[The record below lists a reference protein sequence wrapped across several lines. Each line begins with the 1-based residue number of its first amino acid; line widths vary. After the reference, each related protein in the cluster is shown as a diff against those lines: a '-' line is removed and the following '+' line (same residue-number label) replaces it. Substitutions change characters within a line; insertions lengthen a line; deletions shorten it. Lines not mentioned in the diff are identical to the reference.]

1 LFDSIQCVIIY
12 LEHHKQPKLP
22 LIRLRIEYTC
32 ETQHFNGIQFG
43 QEFQDRV
50 ANSNNMILLR
60 MEKKNIIKNPK
71 CIDDDA
77 LATIMDNPEV
87 LFIYMHANGY

>member
-1 LFDSIQCVIIY
+1 M
-12 LEHHKQPKLP
+12 P

-32 ETQHFNGIQFG
+32 ETQHFNCIQFG

-50 ANSNNMILLR
+50 VNSNSMILLR
-60 MEKKNIIKNPK
+60 MEKTIVKKKPN

-77 LATIMDNPEV
+77 LSNIMDNPEV
-87 LFIYMHANGY
+87 

>member
-1 LFDSIQCVIIY
+1 M
-12 LEHHKQPKLP
+12 P

-43 QEFQDRV
+43 QEYQDRV

-60 MEKKNIIKNPK
+60 MEKKNVERKPR
-71 CIDDDA
+71 CIDDGVLENLVNDE
-77 LATIMDNPEV
+77 EV
-87 LFIYMHANGY
+87 LFM